1 MEKKKS
7 HYLRWCKMAK
17 IKWKNKSEID
27 AEKEDQQRKN
37 AEREKYAGKGKD
49 KLTRKDLDAL
59 IVIMAEERGLL

>member
-1 MEKKKS
+1 
-7 HYLRWCKMAK
+7 MAK
-17 IKWKNKSEID
+17 IKWKKKSDVEQ
-27 AEKEDQQRKN
+27 EKVEQKQKK